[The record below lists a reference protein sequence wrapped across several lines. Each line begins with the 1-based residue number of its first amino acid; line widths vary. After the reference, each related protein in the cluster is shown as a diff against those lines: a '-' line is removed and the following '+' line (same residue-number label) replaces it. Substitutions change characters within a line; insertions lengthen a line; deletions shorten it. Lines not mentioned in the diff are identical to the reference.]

1 MKKKLISML
10 LIVVLMFTMIPAAFA
25 AGPYNVTY
33 DANTGSGTMAAE
45 ATNADGKITLSSNKF
60 EKSGYTFDKWNTA
73 ADGSGTSYGD
83 GATVTLEAD
92 VTLYAQWKINT
103 YTINYVLDGGTNGA
117 ANPTEYTAASA
128 TITINDPTKDGYK
141 FLGWTSTELGLSS
154 PTKSVSFPGST
165 AANVTLTA
173 VWEADSSSEEGGESG
188 GEGGSGGSGGT
199 PVIEVNGKAVDPS
212 IAKTVQEA
220 VKAALINNATTVSVK
235 LLADV
240 TDSALD
246 IPAGFTCNVDSNG
259 YKWTVSGSVAG
270 TLNCRD
276 SYEHTKNDAYTTIS
290 GLGGLTVQSQSGN
303 RTGVVN
309 VYSGIID
316 TDPSTLKE
324 NGVYIRNAYEALDGG
339 KWWIRAGASG
349 QIATLNSTGYPSLQA
364 AFTES
369 VKTGGTDTIRLRL
382 SNTEDVTATYTKT
395 KTVYL
400 DLGGKK
406 LTGDIKIDGPATVY
420 VRNGVLDGTISG
432 GAKII
437 IESGYYRKAL
447 SVNEIRGGYFMDNK
461 STQLANGFYFTSVQ
475 AYDPVDS
482 NQLYSYMAIRNLE
495 VTEWV
500 VSSNLV
506 ISDADM
512 YEIALDAEE
521 LYNAYAA
528 SGRFA
533 INESYGDKVQGVID
547 GDIKKSIADAG
558 GNAHLKVVVNC
569 VGLPVATIPQE
580 YALLNASKSS
590 NEGIGA
596 IYNITIDLKLV
607 GDYRE
612 YYIGTLTKLR
622 NPIDL
627 TIVIPSGL
635 RMSGRSYRIASV
647 HDMKVYNYKT
657 TVSAHKA
664 TADDVYLFSPFAI
677 IVNGGNGMIPLT
689 GDSGDVVTWALVS
702 AGALLALAGATV
714 LLLRKKRSSI

>member
-25 AGPYNVTY
+25 ASCTVKFYANGGSGSMSDQTSDSDGNIGALS
-33 DANTGSGTMAAE
+33 ANTFTR
-45 ATNADGKITLSSNKF
+45 DGYSFT
-60 EKSGYTFDKWNTA
+60 GWNTA
-73 ADGSGTSYGD
+73 NDGSGTPYAD
-83 GATVTLEAD
+83 GAAVSGMTAD
-92 VTLYAQWKINT
+92 MTLYAQWSIDT
-103 YTINYVLDGGTNGA
+103 YTITYNLDGGTSG
-117 ANPTEYTAASA
+117 NPTTYTLD
-128 TITINDPTKDGYK
+128 TLPITLQAPTKEGYT
-141 FLGWTSTELGLSS
+141 FSGWTGQGITTN
-154 PTKSVSFPGST
+154 P
-165 AANVTLTA
+165 NVTI
-173 VWEADSSSEEGGESG
+173 DSSMTGVPGDLSFSAAWTKDSEEGGEEG
-188 GEGGSGGSGGT
+188 GGSGGSGGSGGT
-199 PVIEVNGKAVDPS
+199 PVIEVNGKPVDPS

-220 VKAALINNATTVSVK
+220 VKAALINNATSVSVK

-240 TDSALD
+240 TDSSLD

-316 TDPSTLKE
+316 TDPSTLQE
-324 NGVYIRNAYEALDGG
+324 NGVYIRNAYEKLEGN

-369 VKTGGTDTIRLRL
+369 VKTGGTDNIRLRL
-382 SNTEDVTATYTKT
+382 SNTENVTATYTQT

-406 LTGDIKIDGPATVY
+406 LTGDITIDGPATVY

-437 IESGYYRKAL
+437 VESGYYRKAL

-461 STQLANGFYFTSVQ
+461 STQLAKGFYFTSVQ

-512 YEIALDAEE
+512 YEIVLDAEE

-558 GNAHLKVVVNC
+558 SGAHLKVVVNC

>member
-10 LIVVLMFTMIPAAFA
+10 LIVDLMFTMIPAAFA
-25 AGPYNVTY
+25 
-33 DANTGSGTMAAE
+33 DAV
-45 ATNADGKITLSSNKF
+45 
-60 EKSGYTFDKWNTA
+60 
-73 ADGSGTSYGD
+73 
-83 GATVTLEAD
+83 TVTFNANGHGTAPAVQTIEAGEKASEPTSPTD
-92 VTLYAQWKINT
+92 ENYDFGGWYISSECIDEDLYDFEETVNDNLTLYAKWTEKSS
-103 YTINYVLDGGTNGA
+103 GG
-117 ANPTEYTAASA
+117 
-128 TITINDPTKDGYK
+128 
-141 FLGWTSTELGLSS
+141 
-154 PTKSVSFPGST
+154 
-165 AANVTLTA
+165 
-173 VWEADSSSEEGGESG
+173 EEGGGEEGG
-188 GEGGSGGSGGT
+188 GEEGGGEEGGGSSSGA
-199 PVIEVNGKAVDPS
+199 PVIEVNGKPVDPS

-220 VKAALINNATTVSVK
+220 VKAAIINNATTVSVK

-240 TDSALD
+240 TDSELD

-259 YKWTVSGSVAG
+259 YLWTAAGTVAG

-290 GLGGLTVQSQSGN
+290 GLDSLTVQSQSGN

-316 TDPSTLKE
+316 CDPASLKE
-324 NGVYIRNAYEALDGG
+324 NGVYIRNAYEKLEGSN
-339 KWWIRAGASG
+339 WWIRAGASG
-349 QIATLNSTGYPSLQA
+349 SIATLNSTGYPSLQA
-364 AFTES
+364 AFDES

-382 SNTEDVTATYTKT
+382 SSDAGATATYTKT
-395 KTVYL
+395 KTLYL

-406 LTGDIKIDGPATVY
+406 VTGDITINGPATVY

-437 IESGYYRKAL
+437 IESGYYRKTL
-447 SVNEIRGGYFMDNK
+447 SVDEIRGGYFMDNA
-461 STQLANGFYFTSVQ
+461 STKLAKGFYFASVQ
-475 AYDPVDS
+475 AFDPVDS
-482 NQLYSYMAIRNLE
+482 NKLYSYMAVRNLE

-500 VSSNLV
+500 VSDNLI

-521 LYNAYAA
+521 LYNAYVS
-528 SGRFA
+528 SGRFS
-533 INESYGDKVQGVID
+533 INESYGDKVQGIID
-547 GDIKKSIADAG
+547 GNIKNSIANAGPDA
-558 GNAHLKVVVNC
+558 HIKVVINC
-569 VGLPVATIPQE
+569 VGLPVASIPQE

-596 IYNITIDLKLV
+596 IYDITIDLIVV
-607 GDYRE
+607 GYSE

-664 TADDVYLFSPFAI
+664 TADNVYLFSPFAI

-689 GDSGDVVTWALVS
+689 GDSNDTVTWALVT

-714 LLLRKKRSSI
+714 LLIRKKRSTI

>member
-10 LIVVLMFTMIPAAFA
+10 LIVVLMFTMITAAFA
-25 AGPYNVTY
+25 ESVEPESGEAYTLEDLAEEMGGAQTAEENEVTESGETETVSNE
-33 DANTGSGTMAAE
+33 ASNTLSPGDPPVLAI
-45 ATNADGKITLSSNKF
+45 DGKPSNIA
-60 EKSGYTFDKWNTA
+60 ENVMEVVNA
-73 ADGSGTSYGD
+73 AIMNNLTS
-83 GATVTLEAD
+83 
-92 VTLYAQWKINT
+92 
-103 YTINYVLDGGTNGA
+103 
-117 ANPTEYTAASA
+117 AN
-128 TITINDPTKDGYK
+128 
-141 FLGWTSTELGLSS
+141 
-154 PTKSVSFPGST
+154 
-165 AANVTLTA
+165 
-173 VWEADSSSEEGGESG
+173 
-188 GEGGSGGSGGT
+188 
-199 PVIEVNGKAVDPS
+199 
-212 IAKTVQEA
+212 
-220 VKAALINNATTVSVK
+220 VK
-235 LLADV
+235 LLAEI
-240 TDSALD
+240 TDALV
-246 IPAGFTCNVDSNG
+246 IPEGFTLNVDCNG
-259 YKWTVSGSVAG
+259 YKWTISGTVNG
-270 TLNCRD
+270 TVNIRD
-276 SYEHTKNDAYTTIS
+276 SYEHTKSTAWVTVS
-290 GLGGLTVQSQSGN
+290 GLDSLTVQTGSGG
-303 RTGVVN
+303 RTGQVN

-316 TDPSTLKE
+316 TDPTTLPE
-324 NGVYIRNAYEALDGG
+324 NGIFIRNAYEKVEDGY
-339 KWWIRAGASG
+339 WIRAGASG
-349 QIATLNSTGYPSLQA
+349 TVATLNSTGKPTLQA
-364 AFTES
+364 AFNDS
-369 VKTGGTDTIRLRL
+369 AAKTGTDTIRLRL
-382 SNTEDVTATYTKT
+382 STEEDISISYSNT

-406 LTGDIKIDGPATVY
+406 LTGTLEINGPATVY
-420 VRNGVLDGTISG
+420 IRNGVVTGAISG
-432 GAKII
+432 DAKII
-437 IESGYYRKAL
+437 IESGYFRT
-447 SVNEIRGGYFMDNK
+447 SSTVTEIRGGYFMANT
-461 STQLANGFYFTSVQ
+461 STELAKGYYYASVQ
-475 AYDPVDS
+475 AFDPVDG
-482 NQLYSYMAIRNLE
+482 NKLYSYMVVRNLE

-512 YEIALDAEE
+512 YEIVLDAEE

-558 GNAHLKVVVNC
+558 SNAHLKVVVNC

-607 GDYRE
+607 GSNKE
-612 YYIGTLTKLR
+612 YYVGTLTKLR

-664 TADDVYLFSPFAI
+664 TADNVYLFSPFAI